1 MDACFRSLTDR
12 RRSARTS
19 AVSELGIVQARVR
32 PGHEAS
38 VIDIST
44 HGSLIET
51 LLRLLPGRPVDLQIE
66 RGDALTLI
74 RGRVV
79 RCRVAHLL
87 AARVCYQAAIGF
99 EQPLGWVTASTG
111 ATTGYSVPGA
121 TEVDRVRR

>member
-1 MDACFRSLTDR
+1 
-12 RRSARTS
+12 
-19 AVSELGIVQARVR
+19 VQARVR

-51 LLRLLPGRPVDLQIE
+51 LLRLLPGRPVELQIE
-66 RGDALTLI
+66 RGDALTRI

-79 RCRVAHLL
+79 RCRVARVL
-87 AARVCYQAAIGF
+87 AARVSYQAAIGF
-99 EQPLGWVTASTG
+99 EQPLGWVTVSTG
-111 ATTGYSVPGA
+111 AAKGYSVPGA

>member
-1 MDACFRSLTDR
+1 MDACIRPLTDR

-19 AVSELGIVQARVR
+19 ALSELGIVQARVR
-32 PGHEAS
+32 PGYEAS

-51 LLRLLPGRPVDLQIE
+51 LLRLLPGRPVELQIE

-79 RCRVAHLL
+79 RCRVARVL
-87 AARVCYQAAIGF
+87 AARVSYQAAIGF

-111 ATTGYSVPGA
+111 AAKGYSVPGA
-121 TEVDRVRR
+121 TEVDRVR